1 MLKVGDRVKEKGRGI
16 GTVVAIHTK
25 GTADVLFDDM
35 EYAIRRQEHQL
46 IRIGRS
52 SPYRRNGEVVPFK
65 KKSRKL
71 TKRMRAALPDSDFC
85 DIYTR
90 KDGSERRAFPIND
103 KYHGRLALQYATW
116 PNNAR
121 KRQKV
126 KRCVFARYPSLIE
139 WWNNTPWVQDH
150 PEEYYEREYRR
161 VANPHHPMHIHWKDV
176 NGGPYRNI
184 EHMRLNPRYEYF
196 DDESEDWELYSEDDD
211 SEY

>member
-1 MLKVGDRVKEKGRGI
+1 MLKVGDRVSERGRL
-16 GTVVAIHTK
+16 GTIEAIHTK
-25 GTADVLFDDM
+25 GTADVLFEDM
-35 EYAIRRQEHQL
+35 DYAIRRQNHQL
-46 IRIGRS
+46 QLVKS
-52 SPYRRNGEVVPFK
+52 NPYRRNGEVVPFRK
-65 KKSRKL
+65 KRSRKL

-150 PEEYYEREYRR
+150 PEEYFEQEYRR
-161 VANPHHPMHIHWKDV
+161 VANPHHYMHIHWKDV
-176 NGGPYRNI
+176 GGGPYRNM
-184 EHMRLNPRYEYF
+184 HYMRMNPSEYF
-196 DDESEDWELYSEDDD
+196 DDESEDWELYSDDE